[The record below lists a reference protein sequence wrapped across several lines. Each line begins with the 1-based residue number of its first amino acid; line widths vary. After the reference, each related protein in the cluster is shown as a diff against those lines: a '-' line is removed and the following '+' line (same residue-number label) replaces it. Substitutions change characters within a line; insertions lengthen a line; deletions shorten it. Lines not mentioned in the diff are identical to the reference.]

1 MVGMDPGDHSDR
13 SDEPDDQSAET
24 KSPESPWRA
33 ALTRRGA
40 LLGMG
45 AVAGF
50 AAVDVGG
57 FAYAGGWL
65 RPDTLTPPR
74 FADRFEQVYGR
85 HDGFRRNH
93 AKGLAATGSFASTG
107 AGGAICRAAG
117 FRSGTVP
124 LLGRFSLG
132 GGVPDQA
139 D

>member
-1 MVGMDPGDHSDR
+1 MEPADRDHEPEDR
-13 SDEPDDQSAET
+13 PAE
-24 KSPESPWRA
+24 KQPRFP

-45 AVAGF
+45 AVAGV

-65 RPDTLTPPR
+65 GSSGPDSLTPPR

-93 AKGLAATGSFASTG
+93 AKGLSATGTFDSTG
-107 AGGAICRAAG
+107 AGAAICRAAV
-117 FRSGTVP
+117 FRAGSV
-124 LLGRFSLG
+124 
-132 GGVPDQA
+132 GVVG
-139 D
+139 